1 MLESRVDQLEAALAR
16 LADAQAQTQAD
27 LGVLTQR
34 VDTLTQRLDTLTQRV
49 DQLTDALRILTGEVK
64 VLKDHVGNLRGDN
77 LERRYRE
84 HASAYFSQILS
95 RMHTLSS
102 DEIDAV
108 ITDAEDSGAVPFD
121 AGKDVRGADI
131 ILRGRRRDTQSDAYL
146 VIEVS
151 TTIDKSDV
159 ERAKRRADLLARATG
174 LSSLPA
180 VAGEGILADATRAA
194 QSLGVWRVT
203 NGH

>member
-1 MLESRVDQLEAALAR
+1 MVESRVDRLEAALAR

-27 LGVLTQR
+27 LSVLTQR
-34 VDTLTQRLDTLTQRV
+34 VDTLAQRV
-49 DQLTDALRILTGEVK
+49 DQLIEALRVLTGEVK
-64 VLKDHVGNLRGDN
+64 VLKDHVGSLRGDN

-84 HASAYFSQILS
+84 RASAYFSQILS

-108 ITDAEDSGAVPFD
+108 ISDAEDRGAIPFD

-131 ILRGRRRDTQSDAYL
+131 ILRGRRRDTQYDAYL
-146 VIEVS
+146 VIDVS

-174 LSSLPA
+174 LASLPA

-203 NGH
+203 NGHGVPSTA